1 MDSLP
6 PVPVAPPFAD
16 AAAERVAA
24 VSSTAERIA
33 EKGHSTD
40 RASAA
45 HTGTERTAAERAA
58 AEREEAALARVT
70 LAINMLERRAANE
83 AADAAATLSAA
94 STDGAACVTEVRIPP
109 FGAGVAEGCARR
121 RIRTVALH
129 GIGPERGRRRPHVRM
144 RDRRESFLIRYPSSA
159 LLQRRWRRD
168 VGCA

>member
-24 VSSTAERIA
+24 VRSTAERIA
-33 EKGHSTD
+33 DKGHAAE

-45 HTGTERTAAERAA
+45 RTGTERTAAERAA
-58 AEREEAALARVT
+58 TEREEADSREAALAH
-70 LAINMLERRAANE
+70 
-83 AADAAATLSAA
+83 
-94 STDGAACVTEVRIPP
+94 
-109 FGAGVAEGCARR
+109 
-121 RIRTVALH
+121 RTVALH
-129 GIGPERGRRRPHVRM
+129 EIGPERGRRRPHVRM